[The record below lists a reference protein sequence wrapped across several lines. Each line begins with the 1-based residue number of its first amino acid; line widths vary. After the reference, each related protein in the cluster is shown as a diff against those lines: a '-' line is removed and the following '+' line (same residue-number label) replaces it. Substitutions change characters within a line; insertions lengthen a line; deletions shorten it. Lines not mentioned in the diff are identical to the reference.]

1 MLSDPISIDV
11 IIINYNAGE
20 MLQRSVRCVL
30 AQTHTNFRVFI
41 VDNASTDDSLSL
53 IATDDH
59 RVEILKL
66 SENTGFARGNNIGAK
81 MGTAPWIAC
90 LNPDAFAE
98 ENWLEELLKGAISDP
113 DYVMA
118 GSTQICAA
126 EIHLLDGAG
135 DLYSPSGFAWRG
147 LYRHPLASLP
157 STGEVFGPCAA
168 AALYRRDAFEAIGG
182 FDESFFCYHE
192 DVDLAFRLRL
202 RGGKAIQVKEAIVHH
217 VGSGISGTESPFSVY
232 HGTRN
237 RSWTFYKNMPVIPLL
252 LLAPFHIALSSLFL
266 IRAVFKGRFKPTWRG
281 TIDSILGM
289 KQVWKSR
296 QEIQKTRTVSSLNIL
311 KSMTWSLRKFLTRN
325 SDIRVIKSKN

>member
-1 MLSDPISIDV
+1 LSAPISIDV
-11 IIINYNAGE
+11 IIVNYNAGD
-20 MLQRSVRCVL
+20 MLQRAVQCLL
-30 AQTHTNFRVFI
+30 AQTFTNLRVFI
-41 VDNASTDDSLSL
+41 IDNASTDDSLSL
-53 IATDDH
+53 LITDDQ

-66 SENTGFARGNNIGAK
+66 SENTGFAKANNIGAT

-98 ENWLEELLKGAISDP
+98 ANWLEELLKGAISNP

-118 GSTQICAA
+118 GSTQISALQS
-126 EIHLLDGAG
+126 HLLDGAG

-147 LYRHPLASLP
+147 LYRHPLSSLP
-157 STGEVFGPCAA
+157 ETGEVFGPCAA
-168 AALYRRDAFEAIGG
+168 AALYRRDAFETAGG

-202 RGGKAIQVKEAIVHH
+202 LGGKAIQVKEAIVHH
-217 VGSGISGTESPFSVY
+217 VGSGITGIESPFSVY

-237 RSWTFYKNMPVIPLL
+237 RSWTFYKNMPIIPLL

-266 IRAVFKGRFKPTWRG
+266 IRAVFKGRFDPTWRG
-281 TIDSILGM
+281 TIDSIFGL

-296 QEIQKTRTVSSLNIL
+296 QEIQKSRKVSSLNIL
-311 KSMTWSLRKFLTRN
+311 RAMTWSLRKFLTRS
-325 SDIRVIKSKN
+325 SDVRPVKSKN